1 MRDIFPVVVDGLWRQ
16 GAKNLAVRLVS
27 AEGQPLP
34 AWTPGAHIDLHLP
47 CGLIRQYS
55 LTGSPAER
63 DHYLLCIARE
73 AQSRGGSGYVHDTL
87 RPGQPLMI
95 SAPRNHFPLHEGG
108 HVVLLAAGI
117 GITPLLAMAH
127 ARAAS
132 GASFTLHYYVSR
144 AQEAAFATE
153 IARQLTGGICQIH
166 CSDEGQSPR
175 QRLAQDLGAPDADT
189 RVYFC
194 GPPGFMARVRDT
206 ARGAGWEEAQL
217 HSEAFQPPAPT
228 AASAADGTF
237 TITLASTGETLA
249 GPGEQNHRPG
259 ATGAWRRGA
268 ALLRD
273 GDLRRLPDAGAGGNR
288 RPPGYRAVG
297 GGKTGRRA
305 AYCAVLLPQPVGQ
318 FSYRSRG
325 ISGPSPAGQRWRP
338 VSPARRRKQSP
349 SRSTAADRC
358 R

>member
-1 MRDIFPVVVDGLWRQ
+1 MRDILPVVVDGLWRQ
-16 GAKNLAVRLVS
+16 GAKNLAVSLVS

-63 DHYLLCIARE
+63 DRYLLCIARE
-73 AQSRGGSGYVHDTL
+73 SQSRGGSRYIHDTL

-166 CSDEGQSPR
+166 CSDEGRVRASGWRRIWGLRTPTPGSTFAVRPDLWPGFAIPHGRPDGRRRNCTAKRSSRPPRRRRRRRTEPSPS
-175 QRLAQDLGAPDADT
+175 PSP
-189 RVYFC
+189 
-194 GPPGFMARVRDT
+194 PPGSAGRCRGTKPSPVLQEHGVAVPLSCEMGICGACLTPVREGTVDHRDT
-206 ARGAGWEEAQL
+206 VQ
-217 HSEAFQPPAPT
+217 SEAEKQ
-228 AASAADGTF
+228 AAEQHIALCCSRSLSANLVID
-237 TITLASTGETLA
+237 LA
-249 GPGEQNHRPG
+249 G
-259 ATGAWRRGA
+259 
-268 ALLRD
+268 
-273 GDLRRLPDAGAGGNR
+273 
-288 RPPGYRAVG
+288 
-297 GGKTGRRA
+297 
-305 AYCAVLLPQPVGQ
+305 
-318 FSYRSRG
+318 
-325 ISGPSPAGQRWRP
+325 
-338 VSPARRRKQSP
+338 
-349 SRSTAADRC
+349 
-358 R
+358 

>member
-1 MRDIFPVVVDGLWRQ
+1 MRDILPVVVDGLWRQ

-73 AQSRGGSGYVHDTL
+73 AQSRGGSRYIHDTL

-166 CSDEGQSPR
+166 CSDDGQSPR
-175 QRLAQDLGAPDADT
+175 QRLAQDLGLRTPTPGSTSAVRRDLW
-189 RVYFC
+189 
-194 GPPGFMARVRDT
+194 PGFAIPRGGRMGGGAIAQRSVPAARPDGGVGGGRNLHHHPRLH
-206 ARGAGWEEAQL
+206 RGA
-217 HSEAFQPPAPT
+217 
-228 AASAADGTF
+228 
-237 TITLASTGETLA
+237 LA
-249 GPGEQNHRPG
+249 GPGDKTIAQVLQEHGVAVPLSCEMGICGACLTPVREGTVDHRDTVQSEAEKQAAEQHI
-259 ATGAWRRGA
+259 
-268 ALLRD
+268 AL
-273 GDLRRLPDAGAGGNR
+273 
-288 RPPGYRAVG
+288 
-297 GGKTGRRA
+297 
-305 AYCAVLLPQPVGQ
+305 CC
-318 FSYRSRG
+318 
-325 ISGPSPAGQRWRP
+325 
-338 VSPARRRKQSP
+338 
-349 SRSTAADRC
+349 SRSLSANLVIDLAG
-358 R
+358 